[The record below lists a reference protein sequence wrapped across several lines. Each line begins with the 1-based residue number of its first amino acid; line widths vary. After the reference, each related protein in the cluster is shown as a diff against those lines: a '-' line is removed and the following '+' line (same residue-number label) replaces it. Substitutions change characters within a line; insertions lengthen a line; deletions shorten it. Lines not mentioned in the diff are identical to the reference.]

1 MPLPKSSL
9 KINEGIA
16 QAINIDC
23 RGLIYHTPTGEES
36 LQTNQAR
43 SVYLYIQKG
52 GLDKSSPY
60 RRTIPSTEEES
71 VQINK
76 TQT

>member
-23 RGLIYHTPTGEES
+23 RDLMNQTPTEEES
-36 LQTNQAR
+36 FQTNQAR

-60 RRTIPSTEEES
+60 TRIRT
-71 VQINK
+71 
-76 TQT
+76 